1 VTKLEQLRRRRGM
14 SQFDLAATAGVSI
27 STIYKL
33 EHGRAER
40 VRPKNARLIAEA
52 LSVAPEDVD
61 ELRPTLGLPPA
72 GDDEGK
78 ARAA

>member
-1 VTKLEQLRRRRGM
+1 VTKLEPLRRRRGM
-14 SQFDLAATAGVSI
+14 SQFDLAAAAGVSI

-52 LSVAPEDVD
+52 LGVAPEEID
-61 ELRPTLGLPPA
+61 ELRPTLGLPPT
-72 GDDEGK
+72 DNDEGK